1 MVALSLAALHFAIRE
16 RRRRVQHWQMLLPGL
31 FAIASSVVI
40 VAFPRVSDLW
50 EPQRMLI
57 AVFALLIGVARGRFM
72 RLASDRIYRLTVL
85 RYSTDSIVVAAV
97 LAATAALDMV
107 LDFLARGLTPMTST
121 IELAQIVASAYLLG
135 RSVTLWMH
143 VRTSAHV
150 DLVNT

>member
-57 AVFALLIGVARGRFM
+57 AVFALLVGGARGRFM

-97 LAATAALDMV
+97 LAA
-107 LDFLARGLTPMTST
+107 
-121 IELAQIVASAYLLG
+121 
-135 RSVTLWMH
+135 
-143 VRTSAHV
+143 
-150 DLVNT
+150 